1 MNKGGGAKTEE
12 DGSRGGCRQRFKKK
26 KADDVK
32 KGLILRNMVQEE

>member
-1 MNKGGGAKTEE
+1 MGEQKPRKMEAEE
-12 DGSRGGCRQRFKKK
+12 VVDKDLKKK